1 MSKRN
6 SYHPSARVELGSTA
20 TAERKR
26 RVPCTWKTRGY
37 SCECA
42 FCAERLTKAQLD
54 LAAKAAARALR
65 GRI

>member
-6 SYHPSARVELGSTA
+6 SYHPSARVETGSTA
-20 TAERKR
+20 TTERKR
-26 RVPCTWKTRGY
+26 KIPCTWNTRGY

-42 FCAERLTKAQLD
+42 FCADRLTKAQLD
-54 LAAKAAARALR
+54 AAAEKAARALR